1 MAVRHLD
8 HVTIVVEDL
17 DATTTFFVGLGLE
30 VVEGRTA
37 IEDEWAARVVGV
49 EGARSEIVMVQTPDG
64 RSRLELQHYV
74 DPPATGGGTYPS
86 NTFGITNVAF
96 EVDDIHGM
104 LARLAEEGYG
114 LVGHLENY
122 ADVYEL
128 CYVRRPEG
136 IIVMLAERIEQP
148 SSPRA
153 ST

>member
-1 MAVRHLD
+1 MAVRKMD

-17 DATTTFFVGLGLE
+17 EATTAFFVGLGLE
-30 VVEGRTA
+30 VVQERMT
-37 IEDEWAARVVGV
+37 IDDVWASRVVGV

-64 RSRLELQHYV
+64 HSRLELQHYV

-96 EVDDIHGM
+96 EVEDIHGM
-104 LARLAEEGYG
+104 LARLADQGYG

-128 CYVRRPEG
+128 CYVRGPEG
-136 IIVMLAERIEQP
+136 IIVMLAERIG
-148 SSPRA
+148 
-153 ST
+153 